1 MTILDLALV
10 SSIMAVPIISGALKD
25 MSSSGTVRAL
35 IKIVAPIAGIF
46 PLCYLFYT
54 LLQAAG
60 VQTSFDFSQS
70 ASYGAIALVLFAGV
84 SYFISLRIVRFGEEI
99 ARQEGS
105 GVRHDISNVTE
116 QAWAIMEPKLQ
127 EHESK
132 VEAITKETFDKKMKD
147 YTLHFDQVTNNMSST
162 LRFLKDAF
170 AQNTASNVSL
180 ASANKEMRQELDE
193 LRKEHKD
200 SNGLS
205 FELMDLCNKLDE
217 KIAIAEAKAE
227 ALDSIMEQQGQK
239 TQQPQDQEINTILT
253 PQDGMANRT
262 IGIEAQHEMARYLG
276 EIGFDIKESHGAG
289 EADYIL
295 RKDNE
300 IVAIGSNKAYT
311 LYDEPKRMQ
320 RRISSKDVEPEIILA
335 KKLQMPLIVF
345 VTNRRNSRRWACII
359 KYDELSEWTG
369 VSTPVM
375 LAKDDE
381 SSGRILQEEF
391 ASVLAGFGAVV

>member
-1 MTILDLALV
+1 MILEIALV
-10 SSIMAVPIISGALKD
+10 SSILAVPILAGALKD
-25 MSSSGTVRAL
+25 KSSSGTIRVL
-35 IKIVAPIAGIF
+35 TTVIAPVAGIF

-54 LLQAAG
+54 ILQQAG
-60 VQTSFDFSQS
+60 VQVSFDGSSQS
-70 ASYGAIALVLFAGV
+70 SYGSVVVIIFAGV
-84 SYFISLRIVRFGEEI
+84 SYFISLRMVRFGEEI
-99 ARQEGS
+99 ARQESS
-105 GVRHDISNVTE
+105 GLRYDILNVAE
-116 QAWAIMEPKLQ
+116 QVWAIMEPKLY

-132 VEAITKETFDKKMKD
+132 VEAITKETFDKKMKG

-170 AQNTASNVSL
+170 VQNTASNASL
-180 ASANKEMRQELDE
+180 VSANKEMRQELDE

-205 FELMDLCNKLDE
+205 FEMMGLCNKYDE
-217 KIAIAEAKAE
+217 KIAIAETKAE
-227 ALDSIMEQQGQK
+227 ALDSIIQQQGQK
-239 TQQPQDQEINTILT
+239 MQQPQDQETDTILT

-262 IGIEAQHEMARYLG
+262 IGIEEQHKMAGYLKS
-276 EIGFDIKESHGAG
+276 IGFDIKESHGAG
-289 EADYIL
+289 EADFIL
-295 RKDNE
+295 RNDGE

-320 RRISSKDVEPEIILA
+320 RRISLKDVEPEIILA
-335 KKLQMPLIVF
+335 KKLQMPLVVL
-345 VTNRRNSRRWACII
+345 VTNRKNCRRWACII
-359 KYDELSEWTG
+359 KQDGLSEWTG